1 MKRYI
6 LFLLLL
12 ALVVGT
18 HELPRLI
25 AQTAPPH
32 LAPPQVPGAGDPAP
46 RLPVPPP
53 QVFAPGP
60 LPGIGMPPGFG
71 MLPGTGSPPP
81 RSAQPPDPRMIEL
94 TNRYNQL
101 EQEVMQLAQQ
111 FRQTAAEEGEEQRAR
126 LQQRIVEIT
135 EQQFQIKHEVR
146 QMEVDRL
153 QQQLTQLQEQLQR
166 REERKKEIVSR
177 RVAELT
183 VQDDPLRWEPLTV
196 PGTSPASSGYDAP
209 GNWVFPGGPGT
220 TYPPGSGAGPAAPP
234 TVPTAVPNL
243 PYPPIIG
250 KPAAPRAD
258 DARAPSMP
266 TMRDPAT
273 AAVPSVTEAE
283 ARLAIA
289 ERDLARVKTL
299 FESGTIPADQF
310 AHAQDAVQL
319 ARLQLEEARQDH
331 ALKVKMLELD
341 MREAEAACEAAR
353 AELDAVRQR
362 SAGELETAEGA
373 AQLWRAEAVVLEKHT
388 ELERKRL
395 VLARQLQRAQ
405 PAADAPELPVP

>member
-6 LFLLLL
+6 LFPLLLT
-12 ALVVGT
+12 LVVGT

-25 AQTAPPH
+25 AQPAPPH
-32 LAPPQVPGAGDPAP
+32 LAPPQIPGAGDPAP

-53 QVFAPGP
+53 PVFTPGP
-60 LPGIGMPPGFG
+60 LPGMGMPPGFG
-71 MLPGTGSPPP
+71 MLPGMGSPPP
-81 RSAQPPDPRMIEL
+81 RSAQPPDPRVIEL

-111 FRQTAAEEGEEQRAR
+111 FRQTAAEEEEEQRAR

-166 REERKKEIVSR
+166 REERKEEIVSR

-196 PGTSPASSGYDAP
+196 PGTSPAS
-209 GNWVFPGGPGT
+209 PGT
-220 TYPPGSGAGPAAPP
+220 GPAAPP
-234 TVPTAVPNL
+234 TVPTAVPHFS
-243 PYPPIIG
+243 YPPIIG
-250 KPAAPRAD
+250 KPAAPRAG

-266 TMRDPAT
+266 TVRDPAT

-362 SAGELETAEGA
+362 SAGELETADGA
-373 AQLWRAEAVVLEKHT
+373 AQLRRAEAVVLEKQT

-395 VLARQLQRAQ
+395 ILERQLQRAQ
-405 PAADAPELPVP
+405 PAADAAELPVP

>member
-1 MKRYI
+1 
-6 LFLLLL
+6 
-12 ALVVGT
+12 
-18 HELPRLI
+18 
-25 AQTAPPH
+25 
-32 LAPPQVPGAGDPAP
+32 
-46 RLPVPPP
+46 
-53 QVFAPGP
+53 
-60 LPGIGMPPGFG
+60 
-71 MLPGTGSPPP
+71 
-81 RSAQPPDPRMIEL
+81 
-94 TNRYNQL
+94 
-101 EQEVMQLAQQ
+101 
-111 FRQTAAEEGEEQRAR
+111 
-126 LQQRIVEIT
+126 
-135 EQQFQIKHEVR
+135 
-146 QMEVDRL
+146 MEVDRL

-183 VQDDPLRWEPLTV
+183 VQDDPLRWEPLTA
-196 PGTSPASSGYDAP
+196 PGARPASAGPAYAAP
-209 GNWVFPGGPGT
+209 GNWVFPGGPST
-220 TYPPGSGAGPAAPP
+220 MYPPGPGTGPAAPP

-243 PYPPIIG
+243 PYPPLIG

-319 ARLQLEEARQDH
+319 AQLLLEEARQDH

-362 SAGELETAEGA
+362 SAGELETADGA
-373 AQLWRAEAVVLEKHT
+373 AQLRRAEAVVLETQT

-395 VLARQLQRAQ
+395 ILQRQLQRAQ
-405 PAADAPELPVP
+405 PATDAAELPVP